1 MKTQT
6 EIEELLDDAYIMNN
20 FSGMTYKEGII
31 ATLEYVLGI
40 GSDDKPTE

>member
-1 MKTQT
+1 MRTQN
-6 EIEELLDDAYIMNN
+6 EIEELLDDAYIMDN
-20 FSGMTYKEGII
+20 FAGMSYKEGII